1 MTRGAVVKFG
11 FVPVR
16 PGPET
21 MLTTIRLRWPVLL
34 SLALLPVV
42 QSHARTEDAGAVSR
56 PPAVIVQ
63 LAIQDA
69 IGPATSDYLERSMEK
84 AVESGADAILITL
97 DTPGGLDTSMRR
109 IIKKIIASPIPVI
122 AYVTPGGARAASAG
136 TYILYASHIAAMTP
150 GTNLGAATPV
160 QIIGS
165 DEPERKPGKKPDPSA
180 PSNEAPA
187 PKNAMA
193 QKAVND
199 AVAYIRSLA
208 EMRGRNA
215 DWAEQAV
222 REAVSLSAEQ
232 ALKKNVIDIVA
243 ADTADLLRQLDQR
256 KIRLPGRETMLNT
269 KNALLKP
276 IRPDWRSEL
285 LAVITNPNI
294 AYILM
299 LAGIYGLIFEF
310 SNPGT
315 VIPGTIGG
323 ICLLLALYGFQ
334 ILPVNYAGMALILL
348 GVALMIAEAFAPGF
362 GILGFGGLTAFLIG
376 SVILIDTDAP
386 GFGIHP
392 ALIGAVALSSA
403 VFFMVILGMAIRS
416 RRHKVVTGAEE
427 LLGQSGTVIEDFT
440 GTGLVR
446 VHSEIWQAHA
456 AETLHKNQRI
466 RVVGRDGLTLRVTA
480 FADKEKSHV

>member
-1 MTRGAVVKFG
+1 
-11 FVPVR
+11 
-16 PGPET
+16 
-21 MLTTIRLRWPVLL
+21 MLTTLLLRWSVLL

-42 QSHARTEDAGAVSR
+42 QSHARTEDAGTVSR
-56 PPAVIVQ
+56 QPAVIIQ

-84 AVESGADAILITL
+84 AVESGADAILMTL

-122 AYVTPGGARAASAG
+122 VYVTPGGARAASAG

-165 DEPERKPGKKPDPSA
+165 DEPEKKSGKKPDPS
-180 PSNEAPA
+180 EAQVPQN
-187 PKNAMA
+187 PMA

-222 REAVSLSAEQ
+222 RNAVSLSAEQ
-232 ALKKNVIDIVA
+232 ALKQNVIDIVA

-256 KIRLPGRETMLNT
+256 KIRLQGRETILET

-310 SNPGT
+310 SNPGS
-315 VIPGTIGG
+315 VIPGTVGG

-348 GVALMIAEAFAPGF
+348 GMALMIAEAFAPGF
-362 GILGFGGLTAFLIG
+362 GILGFGGLTAFIIG
-376 SVILIDTDAP
+376 SVILMDTEAP
-386 GFGIHP
+386 GFGINP
-392 ALIGAVALSSA
+392 ALIGAVALSSVA
-403 VFFMVILGMAIRS
+403 FLIATLGMAMRS
-416 RRHKVVTGAEE
+416 RRSKVVTGAEE
-427 LLGQSGTVIEDFT
+427 LLGQTGTVIEDFT

-446 VHSEIWQAHA
+446 VHSEIWQAHS
-456 AETLHKNQRI
+456 AESLHKNQRI
-466 RVVGRDGLTLRVTA
+466 RVVGREGLTLRVIA
-480 FADKEKSHV
+480 LADKENNHV